1 MAGVVKDPNLEA
13 FMIRSIRACL
23 VIAVFASPSL
33 ALAQTPAPSPTP
45 PRQNTAGYT
54 VSEKL
59 LKTIMKR
66 YAYELSD
73 SVELDA
79 AQEDAVLE
87 KLNARWVPFL
97 QANQDKVAP
106 LVERYLQ
113 AMVDPDPPSPEDV
126 KSWSEAALEL
136 NEKFLEQI
144 DASDKEIGALMRP
157 EQLGRFR
164 AESAKMRMGLGMF
177 NGQLRQWST
186 GNYDTGMWDRQRD
199 RRQAK
204 RERHRKQ
211 WEQKAA
217 KTPELKPFNPT
228 AWEAYVIDF
237 VARFGLD
244 SAQTIS
250 ANAILDDVQT
260 RAHDYI
266 RQRTRELERV
276 RGEIVAAQKP
286 TERQKLIEKQQTL
299 LGPLEKLFNE
309 LNDRL
314 AQIPT
319 EDQWRQ
325 AEDKPQDNAHTQP
338 AEDG

>member
-1 MAGVVKDPNLEA
+1 MTP
-13 FMIRSIRACL
+13 SIRACL
-23 VIAVFASPSL
+23 AIAMCVCPVL
-33 ALAQTPAPSPTP
+33 ALAQSTARTEAP
-45 PRQNTAGYT
+45 PREIDAGYT
-54 VSEKL
+54 VSEAL

-73 SVELDA
+73 NIELDA

-87 KLNARWVPFL
+87 KLTARWVPFL
-97 QANQDKVAP
+97 RANQDQIAP
-106 LVERYLQ
+106 LVDRYLQ

-126 KSWSEAALEL
+126 KQWSEAALEL
-136 NEKFLEQI
+136 NDALLEQL
-144 DASDKEIGALMRP
+144 DASDKELSELMRP

-164 AESAKMRMGLGMF
+164 AESAKMRLGMGMF
-177 NGQLRQWST
+177 NGQLRQWSA
-186 GNYDTGMWDRQRD
+186 GNYDTAMWDRQRD

-217 KTPELKPFNPT
+217 QTPELKPFNPT
-228 AWEAYVIDF
+228 AWESYVIDF
-237 VARFGLD
+237 VARFELD

-250 ANAILDDVQT
+250 ANAILEDVQG

-286 TERQKLIEKQQTL
+286 AERQQLIEKQQVL
-299 LGPLEKLFNE
+299 LGPLEKLFDE
-309 LNDRL
+309 LNERL
-314 AQIPT
+314 ARIPT
-319 EDQWRQ
+319 DEQWRQ
-325 AEDKPQDNAHTQP
+325 AEDTQDSAQTQP
-338 AEDG
+338 TKDG

>member
-1 MAGVVKDPNLEA
+1 MNPRSLHIGLLAITALWAGT
-13 FMIRSIRACL
+13 
-23 VIAVFASPSL
+23 
-33 ALAQTPAPSPTP
+33 ALAQTSAPAPP
-45 PRQNTAGYT
+45 PQAGGYV

-73 SVELDA
+73 NIELDA
-79 AQEDAVLE
+79 AQEEAVLE
-87 KLNARWVPFL
+87 KLNERWVPFL
-97 QANQDKVAP
+97 QKNQDKVAP

-113 AMVDPDPPSPEDV
+113 AMVDPDPPSQEDV
-126 KSWSEAALEL
+126 ERWAKAALEI
-136 NEKFLEQI
+136 NEDFLKQL
-144 DASDKEIGALMRP
+144 DASDKDLSKLMRP

-164 AESAKMRMGLGMF
+164 AESAKMRMGMGLF
-177 NGQLRQWST
+177 NGQLQQWAT
-186 GNYDTGMWDRQRD
+186 GEYDTGMWDRQRD

-217 KTPELKPFNPT
+217 RTPELKPFNPT

-250 ANAILDDVQT
+250 ANAILDDVQS

-266 RQRTRELERV
+266 RQRTLELERI
-276 RGEIVAAQKP
+276 RGEIVGATRP
-286 TERQKLIEKQQTL
+286 SEREKLIAREQAL
-299 LGPLEKLFNE
+299 LGPLEKLFTE

-319 EDQWRQ
+319 QAQWDQ
-325 AEDKPQDNAHTQP
+325 AEETPHSAQTQP
-338 AEDG
+338 TQDG